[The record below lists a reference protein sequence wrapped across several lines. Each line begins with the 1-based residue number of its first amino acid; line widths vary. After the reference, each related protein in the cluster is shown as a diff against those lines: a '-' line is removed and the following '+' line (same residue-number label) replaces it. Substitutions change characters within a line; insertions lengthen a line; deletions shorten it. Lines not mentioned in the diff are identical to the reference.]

1 MIHSNASQPEHLE
14 RIGVRRPKC
23 ARCRN
28 HGLVAWVK
36 GHKKFCA
43 FRNCTC
49 EQCILIV
56 ERQRVMAAQVA
67 LKRRQ
72 AVEDLLVQEWKKSQ
86 TALAN
91 HPHEEELEDSI
102 RAERSDSWMEVHLTS
117 IPDGTDDIATD
128 TPVLHRQLYVSQEFP
143 KSLVSLKHDQT
154 SKWRYTDDV
163 TNATQLV
170 FEDASPAF
178 AQPSSDCKKVGRM
191 SAAGVPVYGVFGE
204 IHRLHEIWSSECEM
218 TGAENKRLYRT
229 ETPIVDE
236 CGYQVVL
243 ELDPCHTT
251 V

>member
-1 MIHSNASQPEHLE
+1 MIHSNTSRPEHLE

-86 TALAN
+86 GALAN
-91 HPHEEELEDSI
+91 HSHEEELEDSI
-102 RAERSDSWMEVHLTS
+102 RTERSDSWMEVHLAS
-117 IPDGTDDIATD
+117 IPDSCMY
-128 TPVLHRQLYVSQEFP
+128 PKNFP
-143 KSLVSLKHDQT
+143 SRWCPKKHDQAH
-154 SKWRYTDDV
+154 KWRNADDV
-163 TNATQLV
+163 FNVTHLV

-178 AQPSSDCKKVGRM
+178 AQPYSHCKKVG
-191 SAAGVPVYGVFGE
+191 
-204 IHRLHEIWSSECEM
+204 
-218 TGAENKRLYRT
+218 
-229 ETPIVDE
+229 
-236 CGYQVVL
+236 
-243 ELDPCHTT
+243 
-251 V
+251 